1 MSTRIHIL
9 QPEVANKI
17 AAGEVVQRPAS
28 AVKELIE
35 NSLDAGAH
43 KIDIVVKEAG
53 KTLLQV
59 VDDGEGMTEEDAL
72 MAFQRHATS
81 KIRSAEDLES
91 IRTLGF
97 RGEALA
103 SIAAVSL
110 VELRTR
116 TRSDDVGTL
125 IRIDGSEVREQTKVQ
140 MEPGTSVMVKNLFAN
155 TPARRAFL
163 KSDQTELKN
172 ITDVVTRMAVMYPEV
187 AWRYVSEDETLLD
200 VKPGSPEDRFID
212 VFGERHFKSVLRVH
226 EATEYLTVDGFIG
239 KPDFVRKSRADQY
252 LYLNR
257 RSITN
262 RTVSHAVFHAYEHL
276 MVKNAYPFFVLNLT
290 LDPRKVDVNVHPSK
304 LEVKFENDSNIYRF
318 VFAVV
323 RKTLSAHD
331 LIPSVSLAG
340 DQATAGINQRLQFG
354 SSPSL
359 HAPIVPAYISGE
371 QADRTQS
378 ATELPELSVDVFDI
392 EKLFSRIE
400 QRMSGQPQ
408 SELPPDR
415 LYPESRQGQAGAP
428 QLAGNTFPKE
438 RVIPHE
444 TLQTESGQQRDHR
457 AIWQVHSKYILSQI
471 RGGLLIVDQHAA
483 HERILY
489 ERAVANFDRDL
500 PSTQQLLFPQT
511 IQFGAHDYT
520 LIKELLP
527 HLEKLGFD
535 VKLFGKHTVVI
546 EGIPADVRVGKETTI
561 LQDVVDEYKRN
572 EHADTLD
579 ARDAVAK
586 SFACK
591 AAIKAGDRLNTVEMI
606 TLIDQLFAMQM
617 PYVCPHGRP
626 VLMKITLEE
635 LDRRFGRTS

>member
-35 NSLDAGAH
+35 NSLDAGAQ

-72 MAFQRHATS
+72 LAFQRHATS
-81 KIRSAEDLES
+81 KIRSAEDLEG

-103 SIAAVSL
+103 SIAAVSQ

-116 TRSDDVGTL
+116 TRADDVGTL
-125 IRIDGSEVREQTKVQ
+125 IRIDGSDVREQTKVQ
-140 MEPGTSVMVKNLFAN
+140 MEPGTSVVVKNLFAN

-187 AWRYVSEDETLLD
+187 AWRYVSDDETLLD

-226 EATEYLTVDGFIG
+226 EETEYLTVDGFIG
-239 KPDFVRKSRADQY
+239 KPDFARKSRADQY

-262 RTVSHAVFHAYEHL
+262 RTISHAVYHAYEHL

-304 LEVKFENDSNIYRF
+304 QEVKFENESNIYRF

-340 DQATAGINQRLQFG
+340 DQATAGVDERLRFG

-359 HAPIVPAYISGE
+359 HAPIVPAHISTE
-371 QADRTQS
+371 QAHRTQS
-378 ATELPELSVDVFDI
+378 ATELAELSVDAFDI
-392 EKLFSRIE
+392 EKLFNRIE
-400 QRMSGQPQ
+400 QRMSGQSP
-408 SELPPDR
+408 LD
-415 LYPESRQGQAGAP
+415 QAARTQQAVDAP
-428 QLAGNTFPKE
+428 PKE

-444 TLQTESGQQRDHR
+444 TLQTEGGQQRDHH
-457 AIWQVHSKYILSQI
+457 AIWQVHNKYILSQI

-489 ERAVANFDRDL
+489 EKAVANFDKDL

-520 LIKELLP
+520 LVKELLP

-535 VKLFGKHTVVI
+535 VKLFGKNTVVV

-572 EHADTLD
+572 EHADTMD

-606 TLIDQLFAMQM
+606 SLIDQLFAMQM

-626 VLMKITLEE
+626 VLMKITLAE